1 MKKLMPFLFLL
12 FCVFTI
18 NAQEKTASQKEVEQT
33 VIKFFDALS
42 AFDFDKMKYYSK
54 DIQFVEYG
62 EIWDLDILIGRV
74 KPMVGS
80 GVKRTN
86 TLKFTKTEVKKN
98 TAWVIYYNT
107 AEFEDGHKKHNVN
120 WLESVVL
127 VKDMGRWK
135 MTLLH
140 STTLKDKK

>member
-1 MKKLMPFLFLL
+1 MQKLITFLL
-12 FCVFTI
+12 LSLCAFTI

-33 VIKFFDALS
+33 VVKFFDALS

-74 KPMVGS
+74 KPMVGK
-80 GVKRTN
+80 GVKRIN
-86 TLKFTKTEVKKN
+86 TLKFTKTEIKEN

-107 AEFEDGHKKHNVN
+107 ADIERDGKISQAN

-127 VKDMGRWK
+127 VKDEGRWK

-140 STTLKDKK
+140 STVLRDKK

>member
-1 MKKLMPFLFLL
+1 MPFLFLL

-33 VIKFFDALS
+33 VVKFFDALS

-74 KPMVGS
+74 KPMVGK
-80 GVKRTN
+80 GVKRIN
-86 TLKFTKTEVKKN
+86 TLK
-98 TAWVIYYNT
+98 IYQNR
-107 AEFEDGHKKHNVN
+107 N
-120 WLESVVL
+120 
-127 VKDMGRWK
+127 
-135 MTLLH
+135 
-140 STTLKDKK
+140 